1 MKPSYSH
8 SFPISTPSLV
18 FPNYTQVHQT
28 FVSRCPTSVYNLLYQ
43 NLIIVGRVIQ
53 KFSLSRDRKSSL
65 LTQFLLEEHLGY
77 PLSFPIMSY
86 FFLFNLTLLPL
97 YEWFLPNQSKFSGVS
112 FFFFLQLFNLSG
124 SFLYLLDSNTP
135 VEKMYHFF
143 SIGICTKQKNKT
155 HMHVLSTE
163 KYISDFNKFNR
174 GNKPSY
180 MSAQEIKKRRK
191 QVLLFPMSE
200 FQVLKFLHYFK
211 ICFCNLKYKL
221 LPSEEI

>member
-1 MKPSYSH
+1 MKPLYSH

-43 NLIIVGRVIQ
+43 NLIKVGRVIQ

-112 FFFFLQLFNLSG
+112 FFFFCN
-124 SFLYLLDSNTP
+124 FLIFLAVSYIYLIQIHQQ
-135 VEKMYHFF
+135 KKCIIFF
-143 SIGICTKQKNKT
+143 PLAYAQNRKTKHTCTCYLQKNT
-155 HMHVLSTE
+155 YLILTSLTE
-163 KYISDFNKFNR
+163 ETSPHICQHKKLKKEENKYCF
-174 GNKPSY
+174 
-180 MSAQEIKKRRK
+180 
-191 QVLLFPMSE
+191 
-200 FQVLKFLHYFK
+200 FQCQSFRCLNSCTTLRFAFV
-211 ICFCNLKYKL
+211 I
-221 LPSEEI
+221 